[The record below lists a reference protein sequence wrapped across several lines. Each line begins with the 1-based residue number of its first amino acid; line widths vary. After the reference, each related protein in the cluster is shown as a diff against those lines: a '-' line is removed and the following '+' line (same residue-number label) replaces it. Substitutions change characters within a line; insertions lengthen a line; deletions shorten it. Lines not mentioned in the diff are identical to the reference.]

1 MAATLKRV
9 PDASAV
15 DERVW
20 LFRYAF
26 GGLAPLKF
34 RAISY
39 GGGAGIAKKTPTD
52 NTGLTFQILIKNAR
66 TDLDSAAIVN
76 DANQTAVFIFLSD
89 PLIIG
94 YPLDT
99 EGIDT
104 NGGFSKGTKYPGEL
118 WVQDVDPLYGRQ
130 LVTEFI
136 VDLSS
141 PIKETFDEP

>member
-1 MAATLKRV
+1 MSATLKRV

-15 DERVW
+15 NDRVF

-66 TDLDSAAIVN
+66 TDLDTAAIVN
-76 DANQTAVFIFLSD
+76 DATLNVFIFLSN

-99 EGIDT
+99 EGITT
-104 NGGFSKGTKYPGEL
+104 NGGFSKGKKFPGEL
-118 WVQDVDPLYGRQ
+118 WVQDVDPLFGRQ

-141 PIKETFDEP
+141 PIKETYNAP